1 MKKQRLW
8 CIASVSVLMVLV
20 AVMYFLGD
28 GKTNAD
34 MGPKPS
40 IKLSVV
46 NGPEQYYVALLFKP
60 EGEYT
65 VNKDRIFQNDK
76 FDSKM
81 DREFFIEFETDGWR
95 VFSNWVGISIYQKNS
110 KDFYYF
116 SYKVPDPFRVLIVC
130 PDKTTY
136 VSNILDQKEF
146 NVKCTYDVATGELTE
161 QIDPKLADNNDV
173 TVIVNY
179 WYVLFCCVLTL
190 VFELIVLLLFRIP
203 VTKRNLLCFVLI
215 NVITNLSY
223 AYFSVNSV
231 SNWNFILRCIIF
243 EVGIAF
249 TEAFFYAIM
258 LRDAE
263 GKRSAEKSFMYGIT
277 ANLVSAVMGVICIMV
292 YTAIRYIQLY
302 G

>member
-1 MKKQRLW
+1 
-8 CIASVSVLMVLV
+8 
-20 AVMYFLGD
+20 
-28 GKTNAD
+28 
-34 MGPKPS
+34 
-40 IKLSVV
+40 
-46 NGPEQYYVALLFKP
+46 
-60 EGEYT
+60 
-65 VNKDRIFQNDK
+65 
-76 FDSKM
+76 
-81 DREFFIEFETDGWR
+81 
-95 VFSNWVGISIYQKNS
+95 
-110 KDFYYF
+110 
-116 SYKVPDPFRVLIVC
+116 
-130 PDKTTY
+130 
-136 VSNILDQKEF
+136 
-146 NVKCTYDVATGELTE
+146 
-161 QIDPKLADNNDV
+161 
-173 TVIVNY
+173 
-179 WYVLFCCVLTL
+179 

-231 SNWNFILRCIIF
+231 SNWNFILRCFIF

-249 TEAFFYAIM
+249 TEAIFYAIM